1 MTRKGRRCITLLCLV
16 AVTVGGAVHAAPPV
30 GAGVSFTVGPALLDL
45 TASPGASGTHELTV
59 RNTGDVPLAATVVVE
74 PVLDLAEDHSAV
86 SWLSVSPAEIKVE
99 PAAEQEIAVAV
110 TVPDASASGGRYAKV
125 VITTEAGEPG
135 ENAAAIAGQ
144 LGVGVLVTVD
154 GEGELIRA
162 AEVAKFAPV
171 LEADGRVGFRALV
184 RNSGNVHLVPRGEIH
199 VAEPGEAAAGK
210 LDLKETTPHLPGAT
224 VVRASHGSLPLAPGT
239 PYDATLDVVYLDGE
253 EERHAEAATTF
264 TVDPSL
270 TLTNASLC
278 ENLDRG
284 PTLRVGL
291 LNEGTIG
298 LEATLSITVQSAS
311 GQSISGVTLP
321 EPAIAWP
328 KETTELVTDLPQRLE
343 SGAYVLVVTAMFG
356 AGDSVDTQA
365 PFTIGG
371 LDGTPIPLC
380 ASDAARSS

>member
-1 MTRKGRRCITLLCLV
+1 
-16 AVTVGGAVHAAPPV
+16 
-30 GAGVSFTVGPALLDL
+30 
-45 TASPGASGTHELTV
+45 
-59 RNTGDVPLAATVVVE
+59 
-74 PVLDLAEDHSAV
+74 
-86 SWLSVSPAEIKVE
+86 
-99 PAAEQEIAVAV
+99 
-110 TVPDASASGGRYAKV
+110 
-125 VITTEAGEPG
+125 
-135 ENAAAIAGQ
+135 
-144 LGVGVLVTVD
+144 
-154 GEGELIRA
+154 
-162 AEVAKFAPV
+162 
-171 LEADGRVGFRALV
+171 
-184 RNSGNVHLVPRGEIH
+184 
-199 VAEPGEAAAGK
+199 
-210 LDLKETTPHLPGAT
+210 
-224 VVRASHGSLPLAPGT
+224 LAPGT

-253 EERHAEAATTF
+253 EERHAEAATKF

-298 LEATLSITVQSAS
+298 LEAMLSITVQSAS